1 MLTEVI
7 KRKGGFKSAYG
18 CVFREKV
25 LLSRQREFN
34 YTKKDSLIFH
44 KHDCDVK
51 GNL

>member
-34 YTKKDSLIFH
+34 YTKKVVLYFINMI
-44 KHDCDVK
+44 VM
-51 GNL
+51 